1 VGAEL
6 VWFLHSIQHI
16 DRAYFMNEEII
27 QNLNER
33 LDRTIERGRDILA
46 DEQLQQQVEELKSKA
61 EDTIRRHPIKSV
73 LAGLAVGILLGA
85 IIGSDD

>member
-1 VGAEL
+1 
-6 VWFLHSIQHI
+6 
-16 DRAYFMNEEII
+16 MNEEII

-33 LDRTIERGRDILA
+33 LDRTIDKGRDILA
-46 DEQLQQQVEELKSKA
+46 DEQLQQQIEELKTKA
-61 EDTIRRHPIKSV
+61 EATIREHPIKSV

>member
-1 VGAEL
+1 
-6 VWFLHSIQHI
+6 
-16 DRAYFMNEEII
+16 MNEEII

>member
-1 VGAEL
+1 
-6 VWFLHSIQHI
+6 
-16 DRAYFMNEEII
+16 MNEEII

-33 LDRTIERGRDILA
+33 LDRTIDRGRDILA
-46 DEQLQQQVEELKSKA
+46 DEQLQQQVEELKTKA
-61 EDTIRRHPIKSV
+61 ESTIRNHPIKSV